1 MEKGPHLL
9 HCIQHKEDREVHE
22 GPYQKSS
29 GGAQILLPL
38 EYELQDCFPELL
50 NYEHRS
56 FLHHLRVI
64 EEHLPQGAFI
74 HGPKDGSSLW
84 RR

>member
-1 MEKGPHLL
+1 MKTISE
-9 HCIQHKEDREVHE
+9 II
-22 GPYQKSS
+22 

-64 EEHLPQGAFI
+64 EGHLPQR
-74 HGPKDGSSLW
+74 GPLSMGK
-84 RR
+84 RRAVPMEEIGNTSVHF